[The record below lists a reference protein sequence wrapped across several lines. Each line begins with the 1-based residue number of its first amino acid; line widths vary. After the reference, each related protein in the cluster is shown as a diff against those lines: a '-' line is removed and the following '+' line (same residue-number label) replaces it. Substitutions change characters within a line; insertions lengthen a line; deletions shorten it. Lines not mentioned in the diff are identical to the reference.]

1 MNNKAPHIIISGG
14 GTGGHVFP
22 AISIAHALKNMNAEA
37 KILFVGAKGKLEM
50 KKVPEAG
57 YRIIGLPVAGVQRR
71 LTWKNL
77 LVPFKLIRSL
87 RQSGRIIKDFQ
98 PDVVVGVGG
107 YASGPVLR
115 VAQRK
120 GIPALIQEQN
130 SYAGVTNRLL
140 AHKASKICVAYEGM
154 EKYFPK
160 EKIVLTGN
168 PVREELIPDPD
179 KKREALEHWHLSE
192 NIKTI
197 LVIGGSLGARSVN
210 ESIMTHL
217 QDFEKKQVQM
227 IWQCGKN
234 YHDQAVRAMS
244 PYSLPNIR
252 LVDFIDRMD
261 LAYAAADV
269 IVSRA
274 GAGTISELALVKK
287 PVILVPSP
295 NVAEDHQTSN
305 ARSLADRDAAILI
318 PDEEAPYLLVQ
329 KAFEILEDEDKA
341 QSLSKQIAEI
351 AKPDSAGKIAE
362 EVIKLAKS

>member
-1 MNNKAPHIIISGG
+1 
-14 GTGGHVFP
+14 VFP
-22 AISIAHALKNMNAEA
+22 AIAIADALKQKNPHTQ
-37 KILFVGAKGKLEM
+37 ILFVGAKGKMEM
-50 KKVPEAG
+50 KKVPRAG

-71 LTWKNL
+71 LTLKNL
-77 LVPFKLIRSL
+77 LVPFKLIKSL
-87 RQSGRIIKDFQ
+87 RLSRRIIKDFE
-98 PDVVVGVGG
+98 PDAVVGVGG

-115 VAQRK
+115 VAEKR

-160 EKIVLTGN
+160 DKILLTGN
-168 PVREELIPDPD
+168 PVREELIPQAN
-179 KKREALEHWHLSE
+179 KKKEALEHFHLSQ

-197 LVIGGSLGARSVN
+197 LVIGGSLGARSIN
-210 ESIMTHL
+210 ESLTEHL
-217 QDFEKKQVQM
+217 QDFEKKQVQL
-227 IWQCGKN
+227 IWQCGSN
-234 YHDQAVRAMS
+234 YHDMAVRAMS
-244 PYSLPNIR
+244 SFSLPNIR

-295 NVAEDHQTSN
+295 NVAEDHQTRN
-305 ARSLADRDAAILI
+305 ARSLADRNAAIMI

-329 KAFEILEDEDKA
+329 KTFEVLEDEGKA
-341 QSLSKQIAEI
+341 QRLAAHIAEI

-362 EVIKLAKS
+362 EIFKLTTS

>member
-1 MNNKAPHIIISGG
+1 M
-14 GTGGHVFP
+14 FP
-22 AISIAHALKNMNAEA
+22 AISIAHALKQINPDT

-77 LVPFKLIRSL
+77 LVPFKLLRSL
-87 RQSGRIIKDFQ
+87 RLSARIIKDFK
-98 PDVVVGVGG
+98 PDAVVGVGG

-115 VAQRK
+115 IAEKK

-130 SYAGVTNRLL
+130 SYAGITNRLL
-140 AHKASKICVAYEGM
+140 AHKASKICVAYEEM
-154 EKYFPK
+154 DRYFPK
-160 EKIVLTGN
+160 EKIELTGN

-179 KKREALEHWHLSE
+179 KKKQAMEHWHLSE
-192 NIKTI
+192 DMRTI
-197 LVIGGSLGARSVN
+197 LVIGGSLGARSIN
-210 ESIMTHL
+210 ESIMSHL

-234 YHDQAVRAMS
+234 YHDQAVKAMS

-252 LVDFIDRMD
+252 LVDFIDHMD

-269 IVSRA
+269 IISRA

-295 NVAEDHQTSN
+295 NVAEDHQTRN
-305 ARSLADRDAAILI
+305 ARSLADRKAAILI
-318 PDEEAPYLLVQ
+318 PDDEAPYLLVQ

-341 QSLSKQIAEI
+341 QSLSQQIAEI
-351 AKPDSAGKIAE
+351 AKPDSARKIAE
-362 EVIKLAKS
+362 EVIKLTQS